1 MRDMSLKDGAAT
13 LCAFTVLSVKKSL
26 AQLGPKPERVIVC
39 GGGRH
44 NQTIM
49 TMLSMEL
56 NCPVMPAERVGW
68 DSDMIEA
75 QAFAYLAVRSKLGLP
90 ISFPETTGVPK
101 PMTGGRLVN
110 PQ

>member
-1 MRDMSLKDGAAT
+1 
-13 LCAFTVLSVKKSL
+13 
-26 AQLGPKPERVIVC
+26 
-39 GGGRH
+39 
-44 NQTIM
+44 
-49 TMLSMEL
+49 
-56 NCPVMPAERVGW
+56 MPAEYVGW

-75 QAFAYLAVRSKLGLP
+75 QAFAYLAVRSKLGLQ